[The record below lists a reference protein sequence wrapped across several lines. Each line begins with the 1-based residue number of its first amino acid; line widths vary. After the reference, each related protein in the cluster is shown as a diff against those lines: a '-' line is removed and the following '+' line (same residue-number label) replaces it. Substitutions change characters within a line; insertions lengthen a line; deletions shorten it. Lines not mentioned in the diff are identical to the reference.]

1 MQSFTPRDLE
11 ALRVISLEGARSAR
25 QALRQLTGLPVELE
39 VRRVQTVPFADV
51 PSLLGGDEAPVV
63 GLHLKVYGDFRA
75 NVLLALPPDTALRMV
90 AALFPPGPE
99 SLEAMG
105 EIERSGLAE
114 LGNIVTCAYLN
125 ALSAGLH
132 RSLIPSVPALAH
144 DMAGAV
150 VDVLLIEMGQ
160 RGDDALIIMAEISS
174 GPDLKGF
181 LLLMPDPASLPGILS
196 SLRGAPGR
204 AGT

>member
-1 MQSFTPRDLE
+1 MNPFTPHDLD
-11 ALRVISLEGARSAR
+11 ALRGIAVAGAGAAR

-39 VRRVQTVPFADV
+39 VRRVQPVPFADV
-51 PSLLGGDEAPVV
+51 PALLGGDEAPVV
-63 GLHLKVYGDFRA
+63 GLHLKVYGDVRA

-90 AALFPPGPE
+90 AALFPPGPA
-99 SLEAMG
+99 SLEGMD
-105 EIERSGLAE
+105 ELEQSGLAE

-125 ALSAGLH
+125 ALSAALH

-160 RGDDALIIMAEISS
+160 RADDALIIMAEIRS
-174 GPDLKGF
+174 GADLRGH
-181 LLLMPDPASLPGILS
+181 LLLMPDPASLPGILA
-196 SLRGAPGR
+196 SLRGAP
-204 AGT
+204 AP